1 MGILGGKAKTRAL
14 ETVGRM
20 AGMDCLIAELDWSRF
35 HSAARNAKD
44 ELFTVT
50 TLTRD
55 CPRAGDGSHQRRRK
69 GV

>member
-20 AGMDCLIAELDWSRF
+20 AGMNCLITEFNWSRF
-35 HSAARNAKD
+35 HSAARNTKD
-44 ELFTVT
+44 KLFTVT
-50 TLTRD
+50 MLTRD
-55 CPRAGDGSHQRRRK
+55 SPRAGDGSHQRRRK